1 MSKAKV
7 GVAGEGKKSSL
18 SVGESVGQLEGD
30 ELKGVSCGARITCFN
45 RDSKGE
51 CLAFTQ
57 GICSPECVARIKTID
72 DKVDLLR
79 GLLDYALS
87 KSDRAKLKKELN
99 EALKVQQ
106 AERAGKYEDW
116 MSCYYEDRH
125 RGSGGGSSE
134 HDSNRSTGMKTLLK
148 DNRSVG
154 VKPTKSQMDEYQ
166 RELKK
171 WEEENEKLPKLAR
184 SSLGKSKTDSYLE
197 ND

>member
-1 MSKAKV
+1 MSKAIM
-7 GVAGEGKKSSL
+7 GVNGKGASSL
-18 SVGESVGQLEGD
+18 SQTVEQLKGD
-30 ELKGVSCGARITCFN
+30 GSKGVSCEARITCFN

-51 CLAFTQ
+51 CLAFTK
-57 GICSPECVARIKTID
+57 GVCSPECVARIRTID

-79 GLLDYALS
+79 ELLGYALS
-87 KSDRAKLKKELN
+87 KSDRARLKGELD
-99 EALKVQQ
+99 EALRVQQ

-197 ND
+197 SD